1 MPPRTSTTHTHT
13 HTHSHART
21 RAPPW
26 KRTAHGAWADAR
38 AARRSFATSGTAA
51 SSRAWA
57 CPTASAARRATRRRS
72 STTNPNPNS
81 NPAPALD
88 SNPDPNPDPNTDPN
102 PDPNQVLARLSAG
115 ASRAGGDKGPASA
128 GSRRPA
134 SAVAGGGGGSG
145 SVYAEVAGG
154 HVDHEKHKVRLR
166 ALPSG
171 AGNLPRAR
179 EPNAADEASLYQ
191 RQLKRQRQVRP
202 QP

>member
-1 MPPRTSTTHTHT
+1 MLTPALAPTPNPTLTPTPP
-13 HTHSHART
+13 
-21 RAPPW
+21 P
-26 KRTAHGAWADAR
+26 
-38 AARRSFATSGTAA
+38 
-51 SSRAWA
+51 
-57 CPTASAARRATRRRS
+57 
-72 STTNPNPNS
+72 NPNPNPNVFATQLTSIDAAPSADAAAATEPLLRGRLKLVLARLS
-81 NPAPALD
+81 NPDPD
-88 SNPDPNPDPNTDPN
+88 PNPNPNPDPNPDPD

-134 SAVAGGGGGSG
+134 SAGGGGVGGGSG
-145 SVYAEVAGG
+145 SIYAEVAGG

-179 EPNAADEASLYQ
+179 EPNVADEASLYQ